1 MPRWLVIIGLT
12 LMVVELMFVAV
23 AVYAWITIAV
33 YGAS

>member
-12 LMVVELMFVAV
+12 LMVVELMFVSV